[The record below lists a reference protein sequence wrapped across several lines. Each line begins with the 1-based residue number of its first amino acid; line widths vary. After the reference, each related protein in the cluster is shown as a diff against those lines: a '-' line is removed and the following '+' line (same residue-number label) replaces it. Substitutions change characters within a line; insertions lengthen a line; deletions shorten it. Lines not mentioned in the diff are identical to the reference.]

1 MKEFVKIGIDEIVAN
16 PYQPRL
22 DFDPELLMDLAQS
35 IRANGLIHPIS
46 VRRTDKGYEIVAGE
60 RRYRAMK
67 MIGIQELQVN
77 VMDANELQMA
87 EMALVEN
94 IQRENLSAVEE
105 AKSYVQIMKGSK
117 LTQAQLAL
125 KIGKSQSSIAN
136 KIRLL
141 NLDEDV
147 QTAVI
152 THKISERH
160 ARALLNETKEQQ
172 KEYLK
177 SIIDDKLK
185 VAQIETIVK
194 KAHQP
199 VVAKPKFK
207 AVTKNVKLGINTV
220 KQAVAMSKK
229 TGITVNMQE
238 EENEEEDRITIV
250 FPK

>member
-125 KIGKSQSSIAN
+125 KIGKSQSS
-136 KIRLL
+136 
-141 NLDEDV
+141 
-147 QTAVI
+147 
-152 THKISERH
+152 
-160 ARALLNETKEQQ
+160 
-172 KEYLK
+172 
-177 SIIDDKLK
+177 
-185 VAQIETIVK
+185 
-194 KAHQP
+194 
-199 VVAKPKFK
+199 
-207 AVTKNVKLGINTV
+207 
-220 KQAVAMSKK
+220 
-229 TGITVNMQE
+229 
-238 EENEEEDRITIV
+238 
-250 FPK
+250 